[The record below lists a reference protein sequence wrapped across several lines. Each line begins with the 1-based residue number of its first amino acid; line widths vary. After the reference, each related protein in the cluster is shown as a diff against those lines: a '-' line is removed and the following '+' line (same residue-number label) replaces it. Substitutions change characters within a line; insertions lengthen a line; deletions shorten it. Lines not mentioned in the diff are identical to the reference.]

1 LSIEPAI
8 WWYVRLFWPSP
19 GHRPAI
25 RKVWAP
31 WRRMR
36 NHRLLLSNST
46 HSFYVFLSQHRHD
59 EDSATV
65 RSVCVWCMIHR
76 WYFHGAVTT
85 PSWSRQC
92 DCEKCVCVWC
102 MIHRW
107 YFHGAVVCRSIVRAA
122 APSGARTQRDLGWVD
137 VQITATHW
145 SAIVHRTECW
155 RSRRLHGTRHQ
166 CTICRVQVTMSFE
179 NSNNKTQ
186 IIKIEALFS
195 SLGLPLR
202 RWRYIPSSD
211 NRRPICSTLMSRSD
225 IHHRPTAAVLT
236 SFVISAPHVKLIYL
250 KLWSFYMPASD
261 LWV

>member
-1 LSIEPAI
+1 MSIEPAI

-65 RSVCVWCMIHR
+65 RS
-76 WYFHGAVTT
+76 
-85 PSWSRQC
+85 
-92 DCEKCVCVWC
+92 VCVWC